1 MQRSSHLWLLGLSGS
16 GKSTVGPL
24 LAEKLSMP
32 FMDTDQKIT
41 QATKRTIPE
50 IFSQGGEKEFRKLES
65 YIVAQLSNSPPSVI
79 SCGAGAILDP
89 ANRLTLSRTGLR
101 IYLQAELSS
110 LVERLATSTD
120 RPLLPNDQLHP
131 KLTAQLAERKF
142 WYEESEIHIAT
153 GSDSPAQ
160 ICQKI
165 MSALPS

>member
-1 MQRSSHLWLLGLSGS
+1 
-16 GKSTVGPL
+16 
-24 LAEKLSMP
+24 MP

-41 QATKRTIPE
+41 QTAKRTIPE
-50 IFSQGGEKEFRKLES
+50 IFSQDGEKEFRKLES
-65 YIVAQLSNSPPSVI
+65 HIVAQLSKSPPSVI

-89 ANRLTLSRTGLR
+89 VNRLTLSRTGLR

-131 KLTAQLAERKF
+131 KLTAQLAERKC
-142 WYEESEIHIAT
+142 WYEESELHIAT
-153 GSDSPAQ
+153 GSDSPEQ

-165 MSALPS
+165 ISALPS